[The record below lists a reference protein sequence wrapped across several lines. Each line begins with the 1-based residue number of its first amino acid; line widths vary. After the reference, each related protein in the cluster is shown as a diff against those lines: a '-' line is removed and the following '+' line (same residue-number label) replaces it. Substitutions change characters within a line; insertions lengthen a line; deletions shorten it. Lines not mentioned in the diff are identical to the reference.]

1 MNKPFSLFSKLA
13 SLAVAVT
20 VCGGF
25 SAGADSLWDEESSRS
40 MFADKRAS
48 AVGDI
53 LTIVVQENN
62 AASKEATTKT
72 AKKSGVDASIQSFLY
87 GPAAS
92 GLLTKGGQYPAMK
105 FSAKNDF
112 EGGGQINNS
121 EKITARI
128 AVRVVDVLP
137 NKNLVVEGRRQTSFS
152 GEVQDVVLRG
162 VVRAEDVTANNTVFS
177 YQVADATITILS
189 KGSVSNTQKKGW
201 FTRVWDKIS
210 PF

>member
-1 MNKPFSLFSKLA
+1 MNKPSSLSSRLA
-13 SLAVAVT
+13 ALAAAFT
-20 VCGGF
+20 LC
-25 SAGADSLWDEESSRS
+25 SALTAGADSLWDEDSSRS

-72 AKKSGVDASIQSFLY
+72 AKKSGVDASIQQFLY

-92 GLLTKGGQYPAMK
+92 GLLTKGGQYPALK

-162 VVRAEDVTANNTVFS
+162 VIRAEDVTANNTVFS
-177 YQVADATITILS
+177 YQVADAQITILS